1 MTKKDKTNVHTG
13 EVTPRS
19 LAPVT
24 PGPIELTAE
33 AMRIHR
39 AGLLIDGHN
48 DLPWKIREKGGSSFD
63 TLDISRRQED
73 LHTDIPGLRAGGVGA
88 QFWAAYVPP
97 EKIRTGGALRY
108 ALEQIDLIHRMVR
121 RYPEDLSM
129 AYSADDIER
138 VHAQGRIA
146 SLIGVEG
153 GHAIENSLGA
163 LRMLH
168 ALGTRYL
175 TLTHADT
182 LDWVDAAT
190 DQPRHGGLTEFGE
203 QVVLEMN
210 RLGMMVDIS
219 HVSADSMRHVLRVS
233 RTPLIASHSSADAV
247 AHHPRNV
254 PDDVL
259 RAVAQGGGVVMVNFC
274 AGFIHPEGAK
284 ITQRVFDVMR
294 EARAKYPDD
303 ADYERAG
310 EKWRKENPIP
320 LTTVHTLVDHIDHI
334 VKIAGIDHVGIGSD
348 FDGVTELPAQ
358 LEDVS
363 GYPYIT
369 QELLNRGYS
378 TENIH
383 KVMGGNLLRT
393 FRRVESLAGK

>member
-1 MTKKDKTNVHTG
+1 MNTKRVIDVEPN
-13 EVTPRS
+13 
-19 LAPVT
+19 APVCGSAART
-24 PGPIELTAE
+24 PPDPIELTEE

-48 DLPWKIREKGGSSFD
+48 DLPWRIREKGGSSFD
-63 TLDISRRQED
+63 TLDISRRQES
-73 LHTDIPGLRAGGVGA
+73 LQTDIPRLRAGGVGA

-108 ALEQIDLIHRMVR
+108 ALEQIDLIHRMVG
-121 RYPEDLSM
+121 RYPDDLAM

-138 VHAQGRIA
+138 IHAQGKTA

-163 LRMLH
+163 LRMLY
-168 ALGTRYL
+168 ALGTRYM

-190 DQPRHGGLTEFGE
+190 DELRHGGLTDFGE
-203 QVVLEMN
+203 QVILEMN

-233 RTPLIASHSSADAV
+233 RTPIIASHSSADAV

-259 RAVAQGGGVVMVNFC
+259 GSLADGGGVVMVNFC

-284 ITQRVFDVMR
+284 IMQSVFDVMR
-294 EARAKYPDD
+294 EARARYPDD
-303 ADYERAG
+303 ADYERAQ
-310 EKWRKENPIP
+310 EKWRQENPIP

-334 VKIAGIDHVGIGSD
+334 VKVAGIDHVGIGSD
-348 FDGVTELPAQ
+348 YDGVTDLPTQ

-378 TENIH
+378 TEQIH
-383 KVMGGNLLRT
+383 RVMGGNLLRT
-393 FRRVESLAGK
+393 FRQIESLSGD